1 MSSHTCRSSRADSQD
16 SDRTE
21 GIDEK
26 KGRNVAWRQRRRTAF
41 FMRTAIL
48 LVLAGAIGFTLYN
61 NATKENREVLQVGD
75 PAPDFKLTDLNGEE
89 HQLSD
94 YKGQGVF
101 VNFWGTW
108 CKPCEKEFPL
118 MERQY
123 QVYKD
128 QGVQILAVNI
138 AQSDFEVKQYAEQRD
153 LTFPIV
159 IDKNKSVMEA
169 YNIIPLP
176 TTLLVNAEGN
186 IEKIITG
193 EMSEEDIQSYM
204 EQIKPI

>member
-1 MSSHTCRSSRADSQD
+1 VDSLD
-16 SDRTE
+16 FDRTN
-21 GIDEK
+21 GSDEK
-26 KGRNVAWRQRRRTAF
+26 ERNGCGMATKKKNRF

-48 LVLAGAIGFTLYN
+48 LVLAGAIVFTIYN
-61 NATKENREVLQVGD
+61 SATKEQKGLLQVGEQ
-75 PAPDFKLTDLNGEE
+75 APDFTLMDLNGEE

-118 MERQY
+118 MEKQY

-138 AQSDFEVKQYAEQRD
+138 AQSDYEVRQFAEQRD

-159 IDKNKSVMEA
+159 IDKTKSVMEA
-169 YNIIPLP
+169 YNIRPLP
-176 TTLLVNAEGN
+176 TTLLVNAEGK

-193 EMSEEDIQSYM
+193 EMSEEDIKSYM
-204 EQIKPI
+204 EQIKPTGL